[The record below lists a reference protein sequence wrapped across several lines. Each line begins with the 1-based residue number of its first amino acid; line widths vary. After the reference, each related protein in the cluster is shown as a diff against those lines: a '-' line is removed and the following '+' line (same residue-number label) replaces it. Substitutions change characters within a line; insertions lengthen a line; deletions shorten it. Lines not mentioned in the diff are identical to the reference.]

1 MTVFARQLARATLAI
16 KAKGEACTWTKTDAD
31 ITGDPTKPWS
41 PATSQDGGHAVS
53 IVWVPE
59 ASAINPALWAQQ
71 DNAALSIPG
80 GWKFGLMHAVDFAPN
95 ENDIITCSNG
105 AKWTVD
111 RVDPLSPDGTP
122 LLYTIRA
129 RQ

>member
-16 KAKGEACTWTKTDAD
+16 QAKGEACTWTKTGAD
-31 ITGDPTKPWS
+31 VSGDPTKPWE
-41 PATSQDGGHAVS
+41 PTTSQDGGHAVS

-59 ASAINPALWAQQ
+59 AAAINPALWAQQ
-71 DNAALSIPG
+71 ENSALNIPG
-80 GWKFGLMHAVDFAPN
+80 GWKFGLMHAVNFTPD

-105 AKWTVD
+105 SKWTVD
-111 RVDPLSPDGTP
+111 RVDPLAPDGTP
-122 LLYTIRA
+122 LLYTIRV